1 MVIWSKSNFSR
12 IIQYIITTTVIKI
25 MIAEAAVNLAH
36 PLQPQTYF
44 VYTDAD
50 IAQSHD

>member
-12 IIQYIITTTVIKI
+12 IILYIITTTVIKI
-25 MIAEAAVNLAH
+25 IISEATVNLAH

-44 VYTDAD
+44 VHTDAD
-50 IAQSHD
+50 VAQGYD